1 MPLTRHTNIT
11 SRYVSSRPVD
21 VWLPAAIGD
30 QRLPV
35 IYMHD
40 GQNLFDPA
48 LRADGEVWAV
58 DRAIERLRAEQG
70 WPGAIV
76 VGIWCTDQRWR
87 EYAPQQPFA
96 ALRQTRGW
104 EGIIERMGGEPVSDA
119 YLAYLVEEVKPFI
132 DAHYPTLP
140 DQANT
145 FIMGS
150 SMGGLI
156 SLYGL
161 CRYPEVFHGAGC
173 LSTHWPAG
181 GTILVDELAALLPPP
196 GRHRFYFDYGTVG
209 LDAEYEPFQQRMD
222 EWMRRA
228 GYQHGHDWLT
238 RKFPGAAH
246 NEAAWRARV
255 TEVIAFV
262 ALGGEA
268 YASYQQAG

>member
-1 MPLTRHTNIT
+1 MPLYRHLDFQ
-11 SRYVSSRPVD
+11 SRYVTSRPVD
-21 VWLPAAIGD
+21 VWLPAATGD
-30 QRLPV
+30 QPLPV

-58 DRAIERLRAEQG
+58 DQAIERLCATYN

-76 VGIWCTDQRWR
+76 VGVWCTDQRWR
-87 EYAPQQPFA
+87 EYAPQKSFA

-104 EGIIERMGGEPVSDA
+104 ESIVERMGGEPVSDA
-119 YLAYLVEEVKPFI
+119 YLSFLVEEVKPFV
-132 DAHYPTLP
+132 DRHYPTLP
-140 DQANT
+140 GASHT
-145 FIMGS
+145 FLMGS

-156 SLYGL
+156 SLYGV
-161 CRYPEVFHGAGC
+161 CQYPDLFAGAGC

-181 GTILVDELAALLPPP
+181 GNLLVDELAALLPPA

-222 EWMRRA
+222 RLLEQA
-228 GYQHGHDWLT
+228 GYRHGHDWLT
-238 RKFPGAAH
+238 RKFPGTAH

-255 TEVIAFV
+255 ADVIAFLVLGRV
-262 ALGGEA
+262 AGE
-268 YASYQQAG
+268 

>member
-11 SRYVSSRPVD
+11 SRYVPSRPVD

-262 ALGGEA
+262 MLGEA
-268 YASYQQAG
+268 HSGTL

>member
-1 MPLTRHTNIT
+1 MPLYRHHHVE
-11 SRYVSSRPVD
+11 SRYVVSRPID
-21 VWLPAAIGD
+21 VWIPAGMED
-30 QRLPV
+30 QPLPV

-58 DRAIERLRAEQG
+58 DQAIEQLQVAHH
-70 WPGAIV
+70 WSGAIV

-96 ALRQTRGW
+96 ALRATRGW
-104 EGIIERMGGEPVSDA
+104 EQIVERMGGEPVSDS
-119 YLAYLVEEVKPFI
+119 YLAFLVEEVKPFI
-132 DAHYPTLP
+132 DTHYRTLP
-140 DQANT
+140 DAANT
-145 FIMGS
+145 FLMGS

-156 SLYGL
+156 SLYGV
-161 CRYPEVFHGAGC
+161 CRYPDLFAGAGC

-181 GTILVDELAALLPPP
+181 GNILVDELAALLPPP

-222 EWMRRA
+222 QHLIRA
-228 GYQHGHDWLT
+228 GYRFGHDWLT

-255 TEVIAFV
+255 ADVIAFLVMGNV
-262 ALGGEA
+262 AGG
-268 YASYQQAG
+268 

>member
-1 MPLTRHTNIT
+1 MPLYRHTTMT
-11 SRYVSSRPVD
+11 SRYVVSRPVD
-21 VWLPAAIGD
+21 VWLPETIGD
-30 QRLPV
+30 RRLPV

-58 DRAIERLRAEQG
+58 DRAIERLQQERN

-87 EYAPQQPFA
+87 EYAPQQPFN

-104 EGIIERMGGEPVSDA
+104 EWIVERMGGEPVSDA
-119 YLAYLVEEVKPFI
+119 YLAFLVEEVKPWI
-132 DAHYPTLP
+132 DMTYPTLP
-140 DQANT
+140 DQSNT
-145 FIMGS
+145 FVMGS

-156 SLYGL
+156 SLYAL
-161 CRYPEVFHGAGC
+161 CRYPDIFRGAGC

-181 GTILVDELAALLPPP
+181 GTILVDELAARLPPP
-196 GRHRFYFDYGTVG
+196 GRHRFYFDYGTDG

-222 EWMRRA
+222 SHMVRV
-228 GYQHGHDWLT
+228 GYRHGHDWLT
-238 RKFPGAAH
+238 RKFPGATH

-255 TEVIAFV
+255 ADAIAFV
-262 ALGGEA
+262 MDVSSG
-268 YASYQQAG
+268 